1 MKKKADLGR
10 PSSGSF
16 EGRESMDDD
25 VLYKPPA
32 KADQRDEKSFS
43 PSKSSDEQEE
53 EDEVP

>member
-1 MKKKADLGR
+1 
-10 PSSGSF
+10 
-16 EGRESMDDD
+16 MDDD

-32 KADQRDEKSFS
+32 KSDECDEKSFS